1 MKGQVPFEFC
11 LKILHFFFFGCVF
24 DHPKKLCFKIWKSSI
39 KICRFCTDFDD
50 DFDVDWQSV
59 FYNLLIINIWATTG
73 TRTPDLLIT
82 NELLYQL
89 SYGGN
94 VGMCLS
100 YERRFSASLGR
111 PPFLLLTKT
120 HEVLVSISRSTNQTH
135 EVWFESGGIEHFNSA
150 ERDSVCTELPN
161 AGAKVLLFYEICKY
175 FCVFEDFFVI
185 LSAKVE

>member
-50 DFDVDWQSV
+50 DFDADWQSV

-94 VGMCLS
+94 LIFS
-100 YERRFSASLGR
+100 DLHRNSIRFWLNFQLLNRRPTHYEWVAL
-111 PPFLLLTKT
+111 P
-120 HEVLVSISRSTNQTH
+120 
-135 EVWFESGGIEHFNSA
+135 
-150 ERDSVCTELPN
+150 TELWWQR
-161 AGAKVLLFYEICKY
+161 ARGHCIILAAKRVQKY
-175 FCVFEDFFVI
+175 CFF
-185 LSAKVE
+185 AKYANYFVYLHIFL

>member
-50 DFDVDWQSV
+50 DFGVDWQSV

-89 SYGGN
+89 SYGGRSEATEPKWKIAN
-94 VGMCLS
+94 
-100 YERRFSASLGR
+100 AS
-111 PPFLLLTKT
+111 
-120 HEVLVSISRSTNQTH
+120 
-135 EVWFESGGIEHFNSA
+135 
-150 ERDSVCTELPN
+150 
-161 AGAKVLLFYEICKY
+161 AKVLLFCEICKY
-175 FCVFEDFFVI
+175 FCVFGYFFVI
-185 LSAKVE
+185 LSAERIFWNKNTPSKMATKIINITTIIVN